1 MKKLLFYMPA
11 IMFTLFY
18 GIAALSGF
26 SAISPIVA
34 VWLLLW
40 FISGFLLNK
49 SYFWGGLLGALPAIH
64 LVYMGTQE
72 TGQIFSETPIGIVVL
87 VFYVICGYLV
97 YRKNTKLSNKS

>member
-34 VWLLLW
+34 V
-40 FISGFLLNK
+40 
-49 SYFWGGLLGALPAIH
+49 
-64 LVYMGTQE
+64 
-72 TGQIFSETPIGIVVL
+72 
-87 VFYVICGYLV
+87 
-97 YRKNTKLSNKS
+97 